1 MTRFSCTG
9 GDSLGSMSAIASLA
23 SPSPSMKCGQF
34 RMISTAPQ
42 FAKWAQ
48 MPAGTLH
55 HNFFSVRF
63 LRILENRERA

>member
-34 RMISTAPQ
+34 RMIYMAPQ

-48 MPAGTLH
+48 MPAGTMH
-55 HNFFSVRF
+55 RNFFLF
-63 LRILENRERA
+63 GF